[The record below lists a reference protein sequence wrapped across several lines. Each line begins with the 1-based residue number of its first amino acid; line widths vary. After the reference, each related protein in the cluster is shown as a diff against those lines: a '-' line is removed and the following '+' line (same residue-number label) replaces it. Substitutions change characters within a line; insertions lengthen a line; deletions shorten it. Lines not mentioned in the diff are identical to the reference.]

1 MKNSVKVSIVGAV
14 LFVSGPIL
22 GFAATTLGMML
33 SFNTIGNSDTSVSP
47 AQVAN
52 NISDALLGTSIG
64 IGVGFLGACIGLGGL
79 IAYLVGRKRS
89 SSTESQPAEHGPA
102 GP

>member
-1 MKNSVKVSIVGAV
+1 VKNSVKVSIVGAV

-22 GFAATTLGMML
+22 GFAATVVGMVL
-33 SFNTIGNSDTSVSP
+33 SFVTIAESDKSVRP
-47 AQVAN
+47 EQVAN
-52 NISDALLGTSIG
+52 DMSYALLSTSIG
-64 IGVGFLGACIGLGGL
+64 IGVGLVGACIGLGGL